1 MSKLTV
7 KKSRDIIRDTGATI
21 TEGLAY
27 SGKRV
32 NWSNDKVS
40 SCCAE
45 GIVMIAEKLKDGASV
60 ESLEGAHYGPK
71 YSSMIHY
78 AAKYNAKMFGSSLTT
93 AIDWIDG
100 CDLDSKYKLNVL
112 EILLNTKGAI
122 KASKHEW
129 KNKHSIVGAHKWAK
143 DLNKLSFTQ
152 ISFN

>member
-7 KKSRDIIRDTGATI
+7 KASRDIIRETGATI
-21 TEGLAY
+21 TEGLAF

-32 NWSNDKVS
+32 NWENGKTS

-45 GIVMIAEKLKDGASV
+45 GIVDIAQKLLDGSKPEELV
-60 ESLEGAHYGPK
+60 GAHYGPK
-71 YSSMIHY
+71 YEAMISY
-78 AAKYNAKMFGSSLTT
+78 AAKYKTKMFGSTLTA

-112 EILLNTKGAI
+112 EIILNQKGAI
-122 KASKHEW
+122 RASKHEW
-129 KNKHSIVGAHKWAK
+129 KNKSEIIGQHSWAK
-143 DLNKLSFTQ
+143 DLNKLSFIQ